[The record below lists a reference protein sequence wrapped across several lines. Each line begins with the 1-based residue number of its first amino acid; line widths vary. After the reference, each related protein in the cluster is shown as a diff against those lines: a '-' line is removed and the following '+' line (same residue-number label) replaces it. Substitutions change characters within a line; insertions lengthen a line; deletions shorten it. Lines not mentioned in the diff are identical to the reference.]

1 MANVGTKNA
10 ANGAATLTD
19 TPDAVKFT
27 EGERAIMLRINH
39 LETIVDRLAVKVGA
53 LMGTF
58 DRKADRIL
66 DAAQGKGKKGGAE

>member
-10 ANGAATLTD
+10 ATRTD
-19 TPDAVKFT
+19 TPDEVKFT

-58 DRKADRIL
+58 DRKADRL
-66 DAAQGKGKKGGAE
+66 LNAARGKDKKGGVA